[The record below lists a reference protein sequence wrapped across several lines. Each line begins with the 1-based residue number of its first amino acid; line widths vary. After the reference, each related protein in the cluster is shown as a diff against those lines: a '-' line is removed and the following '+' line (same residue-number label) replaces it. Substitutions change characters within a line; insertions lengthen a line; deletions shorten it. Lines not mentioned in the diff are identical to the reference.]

1 MPISGADNTD
11 FITQNDQCTGKILP
25 PSDHCTLQVIF
36 SPHTL
41 GSKSATLSI
50 SSNDPGTPTQDV
62 PLGGS
67 SGAINPDI
75 NGSYCF
81 IRFLADGSGLEKYL
95 DIFRKFR
102 DVFLLESR
110 VGRMLVEIY
119 YQQSPSLVHFTA
131 RHDSLREAT
140 RWGLVPLAA
149 FAYFALHT
157 SSGEK
162 AFLLALM
169 NGGMIACLIIR
180 RYTKFRKFF
189 TPLSTR
195 RNAII

>member
-1 MPISGADNTD
+1 
-11 FITQNDQCTGKILP
+11 
-25 PSDHCTLQVIF
+25 
-36 SPHTL
+36 
-41 GSKSATLSI
+41 
-50 SSNDPGTPTQDV
+50 
-62 PLGGS
+62 
-67 SGAINPDI
+67 
-75 NGSYCF
+75 
-81 IRFLADGSGLEKYL
+81 LADGSGLEKYL

-102 DVFLLESR
+102 DAFLLESR
-110 VGRMLVEIY
+110 VGKTLVEIY

-157 SSGEK
+157 SSGQK

-169 NGGMIACLIIR
+169 NGGIFVWLIIR
-180 RYTKFRKFF
+180 RYSKLRKFF
-189 TPLSTR
+189 TPFPTG